1 MRSRTGIVAA
11 AGALAAVAAAIAL
24 VVGTSATGS
33 TPGGELAQMSNDG
46 QPIDASAGQRQEL
59 ENVGAISASRL
70 AVRDGRTFYRLI
82 RSDGSVCYAVN
93 STSDRDRIGNTSC
106 PAAPTSFPS
115 VGLPVLDLTVFE
127 STSHVLGDTHVV
139 ASQGFAA
146 DGVTTV
152 ALLDQNGKAVARARA
167 SDNVYTVDVPQGRVA
182 TTVVAY
188 DRKKAEVFRVP

>member
-1 MRSRTGIVAA
+1 MKSRIALIAA
-11 AGALAAVAAAIAL
+11 AGTVAAVAVTVL
-24 VVGTSATGS
+24 LLGTSATGS
-33 TPGGELAQMSNDG
+33 TPGGEMTQISNDG
-46 QPIDASAGQRQEL
+46 QPMDASPSQRHEL

-70 AVRDGRTFYRLI
+70 ATRDGRTFYRLL

-93 STSDRDRIGNTSC
+93 STSDPDRIGSTTC
-106 PAAPTSFPS
+106 PAVPGSFPS
-115 VGLPVLDLTVFE
+115 SHLPVLDLTVFE